1 MLLKAIVLFCAI
13 HIRVWAIATVA
24 ARAAAAILLSAVYLL
39 AQNTGA
45 PESVPRPITTIDL
58 RQFGYLHP
66 VAERDEWSYALLSD
80 PLLFLDS
87 EHLAASFLVANPKPG
102 LSRRENPVGSPVL
115 FHTANIDLNTGK
127 AVWARS
133 WGNDSTSEALLP
145 LDDGK
150 LLVQSS
156 YVLSVLGSD
165 LKPLVSRRLEYAGDT
180 LAQPFVSTTGRT
192 LYLVQPTN
200 PESTIAVLD
209 PDQLRILKEYSV
221 PKVVTFS
228 ASDHYIAYSIEE
240 GYFGSMSMRIQA
252 LDGEGPHLSFAHGN
266 CYGYSPTFLSSTT
279 LVVSGGCLNFTF
291 IDLST
296 KEMWQQKLPKASGT
310 ELRTA
315 RQANR
320 FAFELVEHHADRPS
334 TPLEVDV
341 FDMDKRKT
349 IFSLKVNQVGQRFSF
364 ALSPDG
370 KRLAVLQSPIV
381 SVYAVPE

>member
-1 MLLKAIVLFCAI
+1 MLFGVLLTYRVCAQ
-13 HIRVWAIATVA
+13 T
-24 ARAAAAILLSAVYLL
+24 
-39 AQNTGA
+39 
-45 PESVPRPITTIDL
+45 SVPVDATPQPSVTIDL

-87 EHLAASFLVANPKPG
+87 DHLAASFLVANPQPG
-102 LSRRENPVGSPVL
+102 LSRRENPFGSPVL
-115 FHTANIDLNTGK
+115 FHTANIDMKTGK

-145 LDDGK
+145 LDGGK

-156 YVLSVLGSD
+156 YVLSVLGTD

-228 ASDHYIAYSIEE
+228 ASDHYIAYSVEE
-240 GYFGSMSMRIQA
+240 GYFGNMSMRIQA

-266 CYGYSPTFLSSTT
+266 CYGYSPTFLSSST
-279 LVVSGGCLNFTF
+279 LVVSGGCPNFTF

-320 FAFELVEHHADRPS
+320 FAFELVEHHADRPA
-334 TPLEVDV
+334 TPLEIDV
-341 FDMDKRKT
+341 FDVDKRKT
-349 IFSLKVNQVGQRFSF
+349 IFAVKVNQPGQRFSF

-370 KRLAVLQSPIV
+370 KKLAVLQSPVV
-381 SVYAVPE
+381 SVYALPE

>member
-1 MLLKAIVLFCAI
+1 MLPKAIVLFCAI
-13 HIRVWAIATVA
+13 HIRVSPLASYA
-24 ARAAAAILLSAVYLL
+24 ARAAAAILLSAAYLL
-39 AQNTGA
+39 AQNSAADSG
-45 PESVPRPITTIDL
+45 PQPITTIDL

-66 VAERDEWSYALLSD
+66 VAERDQWSYALLSN

-87 EHLAASFLVANPKPG
+87 DHLAASFLVANPKPG
-102 LSRRENPVGSPVL
+102 LSQRENPFGSPVL
-115 FHTANIDLNTGK
+115 FHTANVDLNTGK
-127 AVWARS
+127 AVWTRS
-133 WGNDSTSEALLP
+133 WGNDSTSEALLL
-145 LDDGK
+145 LDGGK

-165 LKPLVSRRLEYAGDT
+165 LKPLISRRLEYAGDT

-209 PDQLRILKEYSV
+209 PDELRIQKEYSV

-279 LVVSGGCLNFTF
+279 LVVSGGCPNFTF

-349 IFSLKVNQVGQRFSF
+349 IFTLKVNQIGQRFSF

-370 KRLAVLQSPIV
+370 KKLAVLQSPIV
-381 SVYAVPE
+381 SVYRLPE